1 MYRITCDGITLYE
14 PDNPVLQLI
23 SGTLKTG
30 QNIAGTLTFVL
41 APTHPY
47 LSRIKA
53 RSSIISVYRDG
64 ALYFRGSPLNVTESD
79 TGLVTVTAEGA
90 LAWLGDSVQ
99 PFAEYHNMTVRT
111 YLETYQQSDCPGY
124 KICRRTALRFLTELL
139 PGSLHIRK
147 SIVFS

>member
-53 RSSIISVYRDG
+53 RSSVISVYRDG
-64 ALYFRGSPLNVTESD
+64 VLYFPRFTAQRDGERHGACDGHSGRGAGMARRLRAAVCRIPQHD
-79 TGLVTVTAEGA
+79 GA
-90 LAWLGDSVQ
+90 
-99 PFAEYHNMTVRT
+99 
-111 YLETYQQSDCPGY
+111 
-124 KICRRTALRFLTELL
+124 
-139 PGSLHIRK
+139 HI
-147 SIVFS
+147 S